1 MDPTKIDQI
10 KLDYYDLYTSNTATI
25 VQKDAI
31 DNVKRLLTQR
41 CDYSCNKST
50 EYLFDTS
57 KETMTQ
63 YQNPVMNVKLKITR
77 FCNWLQSLRLYF
89 WLEVFR

>member
-1 MDPTKIDQI
+1 MVIIAKSHHQ
-10 KLDYYDLYTSNTATI
+10 KFSKFNFDLPK
-25 VQKDAI
+25 V
-31 DNVKRLLTQR
+31 
-41 CDYSCNKST
+41 
-50 EYLFDTS
+50 
-57 KETMTQ
+57 TQ